1 MPALRRAGGLRES
14 GLPYAADAAISKHLA
29 RFLTRAKANINSS
42 PQLLESVGGYAKIDS
57 APLLIPDAVLFNG
70 GVFNA
75 APLRARIL
83 EQLSRWA
90 NRPIRELEGARPDH
104 AVALGAAV
112 YARLRATGQ
121 GLRIKSGTARSYY
134 IGMESTGMAVPGRH
148 PVTKALCV
156 APQGMEEG
164 TSHEISDQEFLLY
177 TGEISDFRF
186 FQSEVRAGDQ
196 PGRILPDAAELEE
209 SAKLQIEIPPPA
221 GHQPGEEIPVHLQA
235 RITELGHLELHFLH
249 KPTGDRWK
257 LEFNV
262 RMQ

>member
-1 MPALRRAGGLRES
+1 
-14 GLPYAADAAISKHLA
+14 
-29 RFLTRAKANINSS
+29 
-42 PQLLESVGGYAKIDS
+42 
-57 APLLIPDAVLFNG
+57 
-70 GVFNA
+70 VFNA
-75 APLRARIL
+75 SPLRARVL
-83 EQLSRWA
+83 AQLSRWA

-134 IGMESTGMAVPGRH
+134 IGMESTGMAVPGRR

-177 TGEISDFRF
+177 TGETSDFRF

-196 PGRILPDAAELEE
+196 PGQILPDAAELEE